1 MPGWT
6 RTARECRP
14 GKRHRYDPV
23 SGWCVH
29 GCGNRNDGRVVSR
42 GGDVLIRAVPVDD
55 GQIDGVDD
63 A

>member
-1 MPGWT
+1 
-6 RTARECRP
+6 
-14 GKRHRYDPV
+14 
-23 SGWCVH
+23 
-29 GCGNRNDGRVVSR
+29 VSR

>member
-1 MPGWT
+1 
-6 RTARECRP
+6 
-14 GKRHRYDPV
+14 
-23 SGWCVH
+23 VH
-29 GCGNRNDGRVVSR
+29 GCGNRSDGRVVSR